1 MNKADKTRHT
11 VTALFAAACWS
22 AQAHGGF
29 YLGAAAGEVEFE
41 DIGELE
47 TACETAGVRCNSD
60 DTDTGFKLFAGYQFG
75 PFFAVETGYVDL
87 GKLKA
92 GVNVPIRAQADFET
106 KGGFVSLLP
115 QVPLGDIGSIYGRV
129 GVAAIDAELTARVPS
144 LGFDE
149 SDSGTVGAFT
159 FGFGG
164 ALHFRQ
170 LTVRVEWERYSFDET
185 FTIAGEDVDA
195 PDLNLITGSV
205 LIAF

>member
-1 MNKADKTRHT
+1 MIQAEKIRNTLVA
-11 VTALFAAACWS
+11 VVAATCWS

-29 YLGAAAGEVEFE
+29 YLGAAAGEAEFE
-41 DIGELE
+41 EIGELE
-47 TACETAGVRCNSD
+47 TACRTAGVVCNSD
-60 DTDTGFKLFAGYQFG
+60 DTDTGFKLFVGYEFG
-75 PFFAVETGYVDL
+75 PFFALETGYVDL
-87 GKLKA
+87 GKLQA
-92 GVNVPIRAQADFET
+92 GVDVPVRAQADLET
-106 KGGFVSLLP
+106 SGGFVSLLP

-129 GVAAIDAELTARVPS
+129 GVAAVDAELTARVPA

-149 SDSGTVGAFT
+149 SDSGAVGAFT

-164 ALHFRQ
+164 ALHFHQ

-205 LIAF
+205 LVRF